1 MGREEEVPGTERPT
15 PAETG
20 GLGEGDVPSTS
31 DGDLRSGERGSKSM
45 TSMDF
50 LLAGKSVKVNPYL
63 RAFAASGLPE
73 RMRGDDNFSS
83 WTNIKGKVL
92 RKEIAEASAAASRIP
107 RAVAKARG
115 MPAAAADG
123 TGADDPLGD
132 GEGVVL
138 FDLCSGK
145 GFTSIFLAHKY
156 PKARILMFDFN
167 RKMNLK
173 HLPSLA
179 PNVTFHRLN
188 LYDDEV
194 QSLVADAVIEH
205 GDRGSCIVGV
215 HLCGDLS
222 RRAIELWDRCG
233 VDAMVLSPCCL
244 VTELAEMKRPKGT
257 FGYGMARLAKRT
269 GWDSYRLWCLF
280 LWNHIGV
287 MGHDGDDGDD
297 VDRGGGDG
305 DGGEYVTRHARDLNW
320 DDDMISQRNAF
331 ICVARGAPCAPCG

>member
-1 MGREEEVPGTERPT
+1 MGGAEGASVGSRPA
-15 PAETG
+15 PADTG
-20 GLGEGDVPSTS
+20 GFGGDVPSTS
-31 DGDLRSGERGSKSM
+31 DRHPPSGERGSKSM

-50 LLAGKSVKVNPYL
+50 LLRGESVRSNPYL

-73 RMRGDDNFSS
+73 VMMADDNFSS
-83 WTNIKGKVL
+83 WTNIKGRVL

-115 MPAAAADG
+115 LPAAAADG
-123 TGADDPLGD
+123 TCADDPLGD
-132 GEGVVL
+132 GDGVVL

-145 GFTSIFLAHKY
+145 GFTSIFLSHRY
-156 PKARILMFDFN
+156 PKARILMFDFD

-179 PNVTFHRLN
+179 PRVSFHRLN

-194 QSLVADAVIEH
+194 ERLVSDAVISH
-205 GDRGSCIVGV
+205 GDRGSCVVGV

-233 VDAMVLSPCCL
+233 VDGLVLSPCCL
-244 VTELAEMKRPKGT
+244 VRELAEVKRPHGT

-269 GWDSYRLWCLF
+269 GWNSYRLWCLF

-287 MGHDGDDGDD
+287 IGSDGDDGDVLVRD
-297 VDRGGGDG
+297 GDDG
-305 DGGEYVTRHARDLNW
+305 DGGRGTRHRRDLNW
-320 DDDMISQRNAF
+320 DDDMISERNAF
-331 ICVARGAPCAPCG
+331 LCVSRASACVPCG

>member
-1 MGREEEVPGTERPT
+1 
-15 PAETG
+15 
-20 GLGEGDVPSTS
+20 
-31 DGDLRSGERGSKSM
+31 M

-115 MPAAAADG
+115 VPAAAADG

-145 GFTSIFLAHKY
+145 GFTSIFLAHRY

-188 LYDDEV
+188 LYDDQV
-194 QSLVADAVIEH
+194 QSLVSDAVIEH

-222 RRAIELWDRCG
+222 RRAGSTRWCCRR
-233 VDAMVLSPCCL
+233 AASSRSSPRRSGRK
-244 VTELAEMKRPKGT
+244 ERSGT
-257 FGYGMARLAKRT
+257 GWPGWRSEPVGTRT
-269 GWDSYRLWCLF
+269 GC
-280 LWNHIGV
+280 
-287 MGHDGDDGDD
+287 
-297 VDRGGGDG
+297 
-305 DGGEYVTRHARDLNW
+305 
-320 DDDMISQRNAF
+320 
-331 ICVARGAPCAPCG
+331 GACSCGTTSA